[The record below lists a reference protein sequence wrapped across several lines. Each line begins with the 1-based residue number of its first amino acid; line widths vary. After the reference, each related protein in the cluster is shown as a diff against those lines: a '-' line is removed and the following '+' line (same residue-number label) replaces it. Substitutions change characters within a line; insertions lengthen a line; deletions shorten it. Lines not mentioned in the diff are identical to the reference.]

1 MRGDSDGSRG
11 TKRASR
17 LLTFSVVSLLLD
29 HRTPNRGE
37 VIRMDTQITRKSG
50 LADNTLGANG
60 CIGDRNNRCNCSC
73 GKVRLVTTA
82 RCELSKGGRISGNE
96 AATSVAP
103 ATRQSSP
110 LSFAPHPSSAASPPS
125 AAPGSKSGASSLTP
139 SSPRNSIPCSS
150 KTCRIAWRFRTCIEG
165 VPLTRSPRVIADCE
179 MPHW

>member
-1 MRGDSDGSRG
+1 
-11 TKRASR
+11 
-17 LLTFSVVSLLLD
+17 
-29 HRTPNRGE
+29 
-37 VIRMDTQITRKSG
+37 MDTQITRKSG

-73 GKVRLVTTA
+73 GKVRLATTA

-125 AAPGSKSGASSLTP
+125 AAPGSKSGASSLTR

-165 VPLTRSPRVIADCE
+165 VPLTRSLRVIADCE